1 MTDTRPR
8 LASPRTPVA
17 PGTAVLDVRDLQTQF
32 FTDAGIVRAVDGV
45 TFSVA
50 AGETLGIV
58 GESGSGKSVTALS
71 LMRLLEEPARIV
83 GGEVRFQGRDVLAM
97 NPDELR
103 ALRGDGIAMVFQDP
117 MTSLNPVLRIARQ
130 LVETMRAHG
139 RYSEE
144 QANARAISLLGR
156 MGITAPERAIDSY
169 PHQFSGGMRQRV
181 MLAMGF
187 SNEPALLIADEPT
200 TALDVTIQAQIL
212 DLIVELN
219 RDFGAAIILISHALG
234 VIANVCQRVIVMYA
248 GEVVEEGPTEQVL
261 ADPRH
266 PYTWALINAVPRID
280 RHLPGTRRLTTIEG
294 APPDSL
300 AIPSGCR
307 FVARCPF
314 RIEKCDAHPALIDLA
329 PGRKARCW
337 VTQSGEPLPPPAP
350 VRPVP
355 VVDTPAP
362 RPPETAM
369 AEPLLKVRGLV
380 KHFPLRRDG
389 FFGAK
394 KIVRAVDGV
403 DLDVAAG
410 ETVGVV
416 GESGCGKSTFARLV
430 VRIHEP
436 TAGSI
441 RFAGEE
447 IAEASASAIRP
458 LRRRMQMV
466 FQDPYASLNPRMTV
480 GEMLAEPLAVHGI
493 GDPGSRPAQV
503 LELLRVVGLLPE
515 HARRYPH
522 QFSGGQ
528 RQRVGIARA
537 LAVNPDLIVC
547 DEPVSALDVSIQA
560 QVVNLLQN
568 LQQQFGMSYLF
579 IAHDLAV
586 VKHICDRVAVMYLGK
601 LVEIAD
607 KQTLYARPLH
617 PYTQALLSAIP
628 RPDPELLRPRVILAG
643 DVPNPIKPP
652 PGCRFHTRCL
662 HAEERCR
669 IEEPML
675 REAEGGHRVACHFFE
690 KLPVP
695 PPLTGG
701 ALARGKL
708 AERLKAFEAAK
719 ARLAMVE

>member
-1 MTDTRPR
+1 MTVESRSVPAR
-8 LASPRTPVA
+8 VRTPAATGV
-17 PGTAVLDVRDLQTQF
+17 PVLDVRDLQTRF

-45 TFSVA
+45 TFQVA

-83 GGEVRFQGRDVLAM
+83 GGEVRFEGRDVLAM
-97 NPDELR
+97 NADELR

-139 RYSEE
+139 RFSDE
-144 QANARAISLLGR
+144 QATTRAVSLLGR
-156 MGITAPERAIDSY
+156 MGITAPERAINSY

-294 APPDSL
+294 APPDPL

-307 FVARCPF
+307 FAARCPF
-314 RIEKCDAHPALIDLA
+314 RIARCDEHPALLELA
-329 PGRKARCW
+329 PGRKTRCW
-337 VTQSGEPLPPPAP
+337 VTQSGEPLPAPPAARP
-350 VRPVP
+350 ATVTTAAASTTSEPVP
-355 VVDTPAP
+355 AAP
-362 RPPETAM
+362 
-369 AEPLLKVRGLV
+369 EPLLSVRGLV
-380 KHFPLRRDG
+380 KHFPLPRDG
-389 FFGAK
+389 FFGPK
-394 KIVRAVDGV
+394 KVVRAVDGV

-441 RFAGEE
+441 CFAGRE
-447 IAEASASAIRP
+447 IAAASASAIRP

-480 GEMLAEPLAVHGI
+480 GDILSEPIRFHGLTRTTAETTERV
-493 GDPGSRPAQV
+493 D
-503 LELLRVVGLLPE
+503 ELLAAVGLNPKM
-515 HARRYPH
+515 AMRYPH
-522 QFSGGQ
+522 EFSGGQ
-528 RQRVGIARA
+528 RQRISIARA
-537 LAVNPDLIVC
+537 LALKPEFIIA
-547 DEPVSALDVSIQA
+547 DEPISSLDVNIQA
-560 QVVNLLQN
+560 QIINLLID
-568 LQQQFGMSYLF
+568 LQERFRLTYLF

-586 VKHICDRVAVMYLGK
+586 VRHISDRIAVFYLGK
-601 LVEIAD
+601 VMEIAPAED
-607 KQTLYARPLH
+607 LFTASLH
-617 PYTQALLSAIP
+617 PYTRYLISAVPIPDADAERKRERLPLAGEPPSAI
-628 RPDPELLRPRVILAG
+628 DPPS
-643 DVPNPIKPP
+643 
-652 PGCRFHTRCL
+652 GCCFRTRCPIAKPVC
-662 HAEERCR
+662 AEVVPPLTLQRS
-669 IEEPML
+669 
-675 REAEGGHRVACHFFE
+675 GHLAACHFPGQF
-690 KLPVP
+690 
-695 PPLTGG
+695 
-701 ALARGKL
+701 
-708 AERLKAFEAAK
+708 
-719 ARLAMVE
+719 